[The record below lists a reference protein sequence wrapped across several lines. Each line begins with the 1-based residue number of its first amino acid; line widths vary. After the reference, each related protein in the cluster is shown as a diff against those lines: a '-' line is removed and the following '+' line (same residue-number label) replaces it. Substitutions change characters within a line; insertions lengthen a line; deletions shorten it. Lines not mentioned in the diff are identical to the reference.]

1 MWGSSEG
8 DERTDARSNCA
19 WGDAK
24 IISRLEE
31 PVQSLFGVAQVSC
44 GDGLLG
50 AARGPHSS
58 KVARAIGK
66 RCNTA
71 DRPASHLPEGL
82 E

>member
-1 MWGSSEG
+1 MPG
-8 DERTDARSNCA
+8 R
-19 WGDAK
+19 
-24 IISRLEE
+24 
-31 PVQSLFGVAQVSC
+31 
-44 GDGLLG
+44 DGLLG
-50 AARGPHSS
+50 AARSPHSS